1 MFELIGARN
10 TAWESNGKRGVT
22 VAVIIDDLDRCA
34 PDKILQ
40 TLQAT
45 HLLLQ
50 QPEAQMVVFLAVD
63 PRIIV
68 SAIDKKL
75 EDVPDE
81 VNLLSPH

>member
-1 MFELIGARN
+1 MLQILFKLISDYN
-10 TAWESNGKRGVT
+10 TTWESKGERGVT
-22 VAVIIDDLDRCA
+22 VAVIVDDLDRCA

-40 TLQAT
+40 MLQAT

-81 VNLLSPH
+81 VK